1 MLSPTGVLLLVVLS
15 TLFFDAGAITK
26 PFDFRYALRSDLYI
40 VFEDFDASKLEHAL
54 NLNDTADVANEI
66 SNIFISYHLTQ
77 HNDSGSK
84 RRDGR
89 KLLSKITPDEIAA
102 GEIRGGTI
110 SEPTPTCRRTLAEWL
125 AKCVYSF
132 DG

>member
-26 PFDFRYALRSDLYI
+26 PFDFRYALRSDLYS
-40 VFEDFDASKLEHAL
+40 VFDNFHSGKLEHAL
-54 NLNDTADVANEI
+54 KLNDTADIARKLVTYL
-66 SNIFISYHLTQ
+66 SYHLTQ

-89 KLLSKITPDEIAA
+89 KLLSQLLPMK
-102 GEIRGGTI
+102 
-110 SEPTPTCRRTLAEWL
+110 
-125 AKCVYSF
+125 
-132 DG
+132 

>member
-26 PFDFRYALRSDLYI
+26 PFDFRHALRSDLYS
-40 VFEDFDASKLEHAL
+40 VFDNFHSGKLEHAL
-54 NLNDTADVANEI
+54 KLNDTADMANEI